1 MDTLKDFLAN
11 PSRENWAAIVRIG
24 RRCANKPNWH
34 QFSAAVLAALPSW
47 PKEMQRTF
55 PEGIGP
61 PEFREQVENR
71 IRETDTYGH
80 YIQRICGDPR
90 LALDGKQRVW
100 LERRFTGGVVP
111 ASSAKQVIA
120 TLLEAV
126 KTTNWGAVREAI
138 SVLAGSIRNT
148 GKTGTADLTGGLIL
162 KHPSRHTQKG
172 TSLTSEGTLSVDPLL
187 VPGLTSPGT
196 SESQGKTEKGYLEIR
211 LEIEV
216 KIGTGTQRPEQIARE
231 RSVRS
236 RGGLYLLVRSVEEAV
251 QGILLFVAENE

>member
-11 PSRENWAAIVRIG
+11 PSRESWAAVVRIG

-34 QFSAAVLAALPSW
+34 QFEAAVLAALPSW
-47 PKEMQRTF
+47 PKEAQRLW
-55 PEGIGP
+55 PEGVGP
-61 PEFREQVENR
+61 PEFKELVENR

-90 LALDGKQRVW
+90 LQLDGKQRVW

-126 KTTNWGAVREAI
+126 KTTNWGTVREAI

-162 KHPSRHTQKG
+162 KHPLRHTRKG

-187 VPGLTSPGT
+187 VPGLTNSGT
-196 SESQGKTEKGYLEIR
+196 SESQGKTLEVR

-216 KIGTGTQRPEQIARE
+216 KIGTGTQRPEQVARE

-236 RGGLYLLVRSVEEAV
+236 RGGCYVLARSVEEAV